1 MWVHVGN
8 PKILGYCSP
17 TYSLEIVIVPDTVER
32 RPCPTHYHTEFR
44 RFRSSGMG
52 VGHKKNWGDSGAPL
66 PWDGRVLR
74 PSPHVISVM
83 LILVLVVKGSLRT
96 KFKSLSLSLSLPAQ
110 SLTSPIP

>member
-32 RPCPTHYHTEFR
+32 RPCPAHYHTEFR

-52 VGHKKNWGDSGAPL
+52 VGHKKNWGTRALRFLGMGVYCAP
-66 PWDGRVLR
+66 
-74 PSPHVISVM
+74 PHM
-83 LILVLVVKGSLRT
+83 L
-96 KFKSLSLSLSLPAQ
+96 FQ
-110 SLTSPIP
+110 